1 MNEVKKHRKGSGLFN
16 VSLQPRTWKLRQE
29 DKKLAECME
38 ESVDDLGRGIVFTRK
53 DKIHSVVMQTREA
66 VGNKVRPASG
76 ER

>member
-1 MNEVKKHRKGSGLFN
+1 
-16 VSLQPRTWKLRQE
+16 
-29 DKKLAECME
+29 ME
-38 ESVDDLGRGIVFTRK
+38 ESVDDLGQGIVFTRK